1 MARKS
6 TLLITLILLSPAI
19 VCAFGP
25 QKSYQVCVERAQS
38 EYRMGI
44 PNSGPPDMQWNCV
57 NSGNGWVIHTRRAR

>member
-38 EYRMGI
+38 EYHL
-44 PNSGPPDMQWNCV
+44 GPTNTGPMQWDCV
-57 NSGNGWVIHTRRAR
+57 DRGNGWVTHYRRAR

>member
-25 QKSYQVCVERAQS
+25 QGTYQVCVERAQS
-38 EYRMGI
+38 EYHL
-44 PNSGPPDMQWNCV
+44 GPPNMGGLRQWDCV
-57 NSGNGWVIHTRRAR
+57 DRGNGWVIHTRRAR